1 MLPPP
6 VRYGLAGVLGGLYG
20 VMVSWVVNCTLVE
33 ISVNTF
39 FAVVS
44 RRWVPGW
51 GALFVLLLLCCFL
64 QILLLFSRLVL
75 LFARSRSFYLFCY
88 SVLWYFVYIDRC
100 FGVLENL
107 LFGHKRRKKRVVD
120 GLCWFCLDFW
130 LLMLCS
136 RHTIVQVVSCRQST
150 VVCYPWDGR
159 LFRLGFFLHWF
170 IKLVFRRM
178 LWNIQWWRFGREW
191 KAGSSSIKYV
201 HVDGC

>member
-1 MLPPP
+1 M
-6 VRYGLAGVLGGLYG
+6 RYGLAGLLGGLYG

-44 RRWVPGW
+44 SFNYSL
-51 GALFVLLLLCCFL
+51 LFLVSFCSYGCFHSLSSSLLVLAHYTLRPQCQCCLLCC
-64 QILLLFSRLVL
+64 
-75 LFARSRSFYLFCY
+75 

-120 GLCWFCLDFW
+120 GLCRFCVDFW
-130 LLMLCS
+130 FLMLCS

-178 LWNIQWWRFGREW
+178 LWNIQWWRFGRKW